1 MPTKIPSNLKAL
13 TNNNSNQRFT
23 MNDTSLMRSQ
33 FLNKLLDPR
42 RDIDDECGY
51 PKEISAQ
58 QYRYLYDREGIAER
72 VVSMMPTEC
81 WSQDPEIRENDD
93 ADVTEFEDAFLVL
106 QKEMNIFHFLG
117 RADEMSGIGSY
128 GILLLGLNDGKS
140 LEEPVDGISETGEKV
155 GNAQHELLYLRV
167 FDESLV
173 DVSLFEED
181 ESNPRFGQPLLYD
194 ITFADPRSEESTA
207 TKKQDGTN
215 RSVHWTRCIHLAD
228 NRKSS
233 EIFGVPRMR
242 PVYNRLYDLR
252 KLLGGSAEMFWK
264 GAFPGL
270 SFEVNPDLGDV
281 ELDATA
287 LRAEF
292 DNYSNGLQ
300 RYLALA
306 GVQAKS
312 LAPQVANP
320 DAHINA
326 QIKAIAIT
334 LGVPWRIFV
343 GSEQAQLASSQD
355 KQTWNNRVSHRQSK
369 YVVPMLIRPFLDRL
383 MTYGILPEVEEYF
396 VDFPDLASPTDEDI
410 AIIAGS
416 QIESISKYVQAGV
429 DALLPP
435 KEFFTIVMGFDPEQA
450 DAIIEAANEQMDEM
464 EIDEDD
470 LDLEHEMD
478 EQSES
483 ESGSEENLDKYVYE
497 SKEKAMEEAEE
508 YGLSGVHA
516 HPFSDGRKGWM
527 AGKSMK
533 EFQSWLNNKGK

>member
-13 TNNNSNQRFT
+13 INNNSNQRFT
-23 MNDTSLMRSQ
+23 ANDNSLMRSQ

-51 PKEISAQ
+51 PKDISAQ

-81 WSQDPEIRENDD
+81 WSQDPEIRENDE
-93 ADVTEFEDAFLVL
+93 ADVTEFEDAFEVL

-140 LEEPVDGISETGEKV
+140 LGEPVDGISETGEKV
-155 GNAQHELLYLRV
+155 GNAQHELLYMRV

-181 ESNPRFGQPLLYD
+181 EANPRFGQPLLYD
-194 ITFADPRSEESTA
+194 VTFADPRNEETTA
-207 TKKQDGTN
+207 TKHQDGTQ
-215 RSVHWTRCIHLAD
+215 RTVHWTRVIHLAD

-233 EIFGVPRMR
+233 EIFGVPRIR

-264 GAFPGL
+264 GAFQGL
-270 SFEVNPDLGDV
+270 AFEVNSDLGDV

-287 LRAEF
+287 LREEF
-292 DNYSNGLQ
+292 DAYSNGLQ

-306 GVQAKS
+306 GGTVKS

-320 DAHINA
+320 EPHINA

-369 YVVPMLIRPFLDRL
+369 YVVPMLIRPFIDRL

-396 VDFPDLASPTDEDI
+396 VEFPDLASPTDQDI
-410 AIIAGS
+410 AIIAGQ
-416 QIESISKYVQAGV
+416 QIEAISKYVQAGV
-429 DALLPP
+429 DTLLPP
-435 KEFFTIVMGFDPEQA
+435 KEFFTIIMGFDPEQA

-470 LDLEHEMD
+470 LDLDPEMEMD
-478 EQSES
+478 EES
-483 ESGSEENLDKYVYE
+483 ESGSEENLDKYIYE

-516 HPFSDGRKGWM
+516 HPFSDGKKGWM
-527 AGKSMK
+527 AGSSLK

>member
-1 MPTKIPSNLKAL
+1 MPTKIPSNLKNIT
-13 TNNNSNQRFT
+13 TNNQQRFT
-23 MNDTSLMRSQ
+23 TNDNSLMRSQ

-51 PKEISAQ
+51 PKDISAQ

-81 WSQDPEIRENDD
+81 WSQDPMIRENED
-93 ADVTEFEDAFLVL
+93 ADQTEFENVFEAL

-128 GILLLGLNDGKS
+128 GVLLLGINDGKS
-140 LEEPVDGISETGEKV
+140 LEEPVDAVSATGEKV
-155 GNAQHELLYLRV
+155 GNAQHELLYMRV

-173 DVSLFEED
+173 DVSEFEDD
-181 ESNPRFGQPLLYD
+181 ETNPRFGQPVMYD
-194 ITFADPRSEESTA
+194 VTFADPRNEETTA
-207 TKKQDGTN
+207 TKHQDGTN
-215 RSVHWTRCIHLAD
+215 RTVHWSRLIHLAD

-264 GAFPGL
+264 GAFPGM
-270 SFEVNPDLGDV
+270 SFEVNPDMGDV
-281 ELDATA
+281 ELDAAT
-287 LRAEF
+287 LRTEF
-292 DNYSNGLQ
+292 ENYSNGLQ

-312 LAPQVANP
+312 LSPQVANP
-320 DAHINA
+320 EAHINA

-355 KQTWNNRVSHRQSK
+355 KQTWNNRVAHRQSK
-369 YVVPMLIRPFLDRL
+369 YVAPMVIRPFIDRL
-383 MTYGILPEVEEYF
+383 IAFGILPEVEEF
-396 VDFPDLASPTDEDI
+396 VVEFPDLASPTDDDK
-410 AIIAGS
+410 ATVGGK
-416 QIESISKYVQAGV
+416 QIEAISKYVGAGI
-429 DALLPP
+429 DTLLPP
-435 KEFFTIVMGFDPEQA
+435 KEFFTIIMGFDAEQA
-450 DAIIEAANEQMDEM
+450 DAIIESANEQMDEM

-470 LDLEHEMD
+470 LELEFD
-478 EQSES
+478 EPEIES
-483 ESGSEENLDKYVYE
+483 EIEPDDIIEEQEPVEESETE
-497 SKEKAMEEAEE
+497 
-508 YGLSGVHA
+508 
-516 HPFSDGRKGWM
+516 
-527 AGKSMK
+527 
-533 EFQSWLNNKGK
+533 